1 MPLNLE
7 NLTAPEAER
16 LAFAEGYPG
25 TARLFA
31 RIADLQKALG
41 YAVAEIQSL
50 KNTRNQLETDLFIAT
65 HGRAYPGDA
74 D

>member
-1 MPLNLE
+1 MIDLE
-7 NLTAPEAER
+7 KLTAPEAER
-16 LAFAEGYPG
+16 VAYAEGYPG

-41 YAVAEIQSL
+41 EGVAEIQSL
-50 KNTRNQLETDLFIAT
+50 KNTRNQLKTDLFITT
-65 HGRAYPGDA
+65 HGRAYPRDA